1 VASPF
6 GEEKRRVPAEDRL
19 VVVNG
24 FTGAYPNAFYYVE
37 LADLP
42 QFAHTV
48 QSLGGEADYQALM
61 TRFGIRRTDARFWA
75 HSDSVN
81 AAYRVWAP
89 REAGLFDYSR
99 IDNR

>member
-19 VVVNG
+19 LVMNG

-48 QSLGGEADYQALM
+48 QSLAGEADYQAMM

-75 HSDSVN
+75 HSDSLH
-81 AAYRVWAP
+81 AAYRAWAP